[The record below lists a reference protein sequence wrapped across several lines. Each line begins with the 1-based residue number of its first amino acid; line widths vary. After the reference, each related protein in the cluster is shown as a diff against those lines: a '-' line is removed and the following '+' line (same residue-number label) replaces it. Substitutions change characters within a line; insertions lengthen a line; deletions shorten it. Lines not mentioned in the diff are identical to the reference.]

1 MQVRTGPD
9 RSAYS
14 SPVIRMPDGRNKSS
28 SAATR
33 SAVSRARASALSGSE
48 WAPEALPELAALMTA
63 GRLTVPVWR
72 GYPLAQAAAA
82 HADLEAQRNHGKII
96 LIP

>member
-1 MQVRTGPD
+1 
-9 RSAYS
+9 
-14 SPVIRMPDGRNKSS
+14 MPDGRNKLL

-33 SAVSRARASALSGSE
+33 SAVSRARAVSGSE

-82 HADLEAQRNHGKII
+82 HADLEARRNHGKII

>member
-1 MQVRTGPD
+1 
-9 RSAYS
+9 
-14 SPVIRMPDGRNKSS
+14 MPDGRNKSL

-33 SAVSRARASALSGSE
+33 SAATRSAVSRAAVSRARASALSGSE

-82 HADLEAQRNHGKII
+82 HADPEARRDHGKII